1 MRSASLSN
9 DGKALGGKSVLVTA
23 KGILNRL
30 PSWLIAT
37 LPVDAVGAA
46 ALAIRVSGLGAATG
60 GAATGG
66 VAAGGAEITGCL
78 MGEGATTRGAVGAG
92 GAFTSFGAARVLGGA
107 IAGFGSAGG
116 GATGAGAF
124 RIAANFGADGGLG
137 RFTAGAFGAAGTRE
151 AKFSGSVNFDFG
163 TAAGRTPS
171 VLARRMGFSTSVG
184 CFSRVI
190 EAGAGGVT
198 AWVGAKTGGTV
209 GRLATPRDWKGFRG
223 AADVAVFGRFNVER
237 GIWRGGF
244 AK

>member
-9 DGKALGGKSVLVTA
+9 DGRALGGKSVLVTA

-30 PSWLIAT
+30 PSWLTAT

-46 ALAIRVSGLGAATG
+46 ARAIRVVGLGAATG
-60 GAATGG
+60 GA
-66 VAAGGAEITGCL
+66 AAGGAEITGCL
-78 MGEGATTRGAVGAG
+78 MGGGATARGAIDAG
-92 GAFTSFGAARVLGGA
+92 GAFTGFGDARVLGGA

-151 AKFSGSVNFDFG
+151 ANFGGTVNFDFG
-163 TAAGRTPS
+163 TAAGRTPGVS
-171 VLARRMGFSTSVG
+171 ARRMGFSTLVS
-184 CFSRVI
+184 CFSLLI

-198 AWVGAKTGGTV
+198 ARVGAKAGGTV
-209 GRLATPRDWKGFRG
+209 GRLVTPRNWSGFRG
-223 AADVAVFGRFNVER
+223 ATDVAVFGRFNVER

>member
-1 MRSASLSN
+1 MRSASLSK

-30 PSWLIAT
+30 PSGLTAT
-37 LPVDAVGAA
+37 LPVGADGAA
-46 ALAIRVSGLGAATG
+46 ARAIRVVGLGAATG

-66 VAAGGAEITGCL
+66 AEIAGRLMGGGAT
-78 MGEGATTRGAVGAG
+78 AAGAVGAG
-92 GAFTSFGAARVLGGA
+92 GAFTGFGAARALGGA

-124 RIAANFGADGGLG
+124 RIAATFGADGGLG

-151 AKFSGSVNFDFG
+151 ATFCGSVNFDFG
-163 TAAGRTPS
+163 TAAGRTLGVS
-171 VLARRMGFSTSVG
+171 ARRMGFSTLVSR
-184 CFSRVI
+184 FSRVI

-198 AWVGAKTGGTV
+198 ARVGAKAGGTV
-209 GRLATPRDWKGFRG
+209 GRLVTPRDWSGFGG